1 MIRGSIRRNTVR
13 IHSITRSNADLK
25 SGGGSS
31 PSANNLLP
39 SQQQLPGEEEGEEDS
54 RLVMF
59 VDSILPECGK
69 TLDEF
74 IAASNITSEEE
85 TLRMVTRGFRIFDNI
100 ANTLCK
106 MHRAGFSYRVLRPNM
121 VRILGGP
128 SKTFTV
134 FLDSPDYIWDVKES
148 EYLTKHI
155 LSETDFMNYDC
166 KCLAS
171 LILYY
176 FLAVQTRAS
185 GINPRRGERLS
196 SLG

>member
-1 MIRGSIRRNTVR
+1 
-13 IHSITRSNADLK
+13 
-25 SGGGSS
+25 
-31 PSANNLLP
+31 
-39 SQQQLPGEEEGEEDS
+39 
-54 RLVMF
+54 MF

-121 VRILGGP
+121 VRILGGA

-176 FLAVQTRAS
+176 FLAVQARAAS
-185 GINPRRGERLS
+185 GVNPRRGERLS